1 MSEPVIPKPTLN
13 FLSEWLFS
21 TTQILFDPRSFSVV
35 GEGTRSNPNQASRNL
50 AFAAS
55 SIAVAFVIFQLD
67 SNHWSPAKG
76 TKWALLLIGV
86 WCLYAVI
93 SAFLLK
99 LMKGTQDHLTNIL
112 FGIRLF
118 AIFLYHRNDHRHR
131 CLPCLRQKISCVL
144 HNIHL
149 CRNSTVCDIFSDGVL
164 QGQQSWTNAGNPVH
178 HLQPPIGRRAIV
190 PRRENRDG
198 KRGPDGGTAIDGT
211 ACDAMI
217 AQRQRLQICF
227 TAP

>member
-112 FGIRLF
+112 VGIRLF
-118 AIFLYHRNDHRHR
+118 AIFYIIEMIIGTVAFLAFGRKSVVFYTTF
-131 CLPCLRQKISCVL
+131 I
-144 HNIHL
+144 

-178 HLQPPIGRRAIV
+178 HLQPPIGAPPGCREYRSWCACRA
-190 PRRENRDG
+190 
-198 KRGPDGGTAIDGT
+198 
-211 ACDAMI
+211 
-217 AQRQRLQICF
+217 
-227 TAP
+227 